1 MFNTCLLQCK
11 AYCVYNNV
19 VLQTLAECCYAS
31 IGALCDVYK
40 LTVKDLIDLPVYR
53 VRELISHAL
62 SSTL

>member
-1 MFNTCLLQCK
+1 MFS
-11 AYCVYNNV
+11 NNV

-53 VRELISHAL
+53 VRELICHAL